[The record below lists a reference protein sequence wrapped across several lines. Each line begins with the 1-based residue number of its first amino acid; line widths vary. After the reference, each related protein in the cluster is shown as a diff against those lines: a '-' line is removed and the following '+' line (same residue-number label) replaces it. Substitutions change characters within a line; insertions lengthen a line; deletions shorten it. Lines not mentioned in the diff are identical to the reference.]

1 MNTRSCVWQGSPSA
15 IRPRQAGGTFHT
27 ESPTASSWTIL
38 KEASSKWET
47 FYDNRLGTTSPTFY
61 GIFIDAVT
69 SPDFWVGG
77 QDNNELQ
84 SAQKK
89 MSWPNLT
96 FDRKDW
102 GKPRSSPGRI
112 NPGHPRHEA
121 GLKNQWASAPLWC
134 RGNHPT
140 RLSGIKPRMSRQL
153 STRLW
158 ADALKYD
165 IRIF

>member
-15 IRPRQAGGTFHT
+15 IRPRQAGGLSTQNPQLPPAGQYSKKRRRNERPFTTTDWGQHRLHFMVYLSTLSHPQTF
-27 ESPTASSWTIL
+27 W
-38 KEASSKWET
+38 
-47 FYDNRLGTTSPTFY
+47 F
-61 GIFIDAVT
+61 
-69 SPDFWVGG
+69 GG